1 MRIKML
7 STRRGSPDGVRVL
20 SYRDGETYEV
30 PDELGQVFLRE
41 GWALRPRRARKDAGG
56 APENKAAAATTEG
69 GKG

>member
-20 SYRDGETYEV
+20 SYREGETYEV
-30 PDELGQVFLRE
+30 PDELGQVFLGE

-56 APENKAAAATTEG
+56 APENKAAAAKTG
-69 GKG
+69 GG